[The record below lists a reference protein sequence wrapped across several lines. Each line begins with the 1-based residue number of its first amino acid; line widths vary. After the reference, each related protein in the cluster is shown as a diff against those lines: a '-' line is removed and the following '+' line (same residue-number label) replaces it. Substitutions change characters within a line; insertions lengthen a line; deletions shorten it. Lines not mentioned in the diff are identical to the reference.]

1 MRLFSSPLFP
11 SVVAGAALTVLA
23 AVQPALAEG
32 DLSNARRIV
41 SIGGDVT
48 EIVHDLGEQD
58 RLVARDT
65 TSTFPDEVTALPDI
79 GYMRALAPEG
89 VLSVKPDGIL
99 TIDGS
104 GPPQALDVLARAGVP
119 VATIPNGYTRD
130 AVVAKIKAVGK
141 ALGVPEKAAP
151 LAEKAGADLDAAIAE
166 ARATERDTRVLFI
179 LSMQGGRIMG
189 AGADTAAA
197 GILELAGLTNA
208 ITGMSGYKQ
217 LSDEAVIAAAPDVVL
232 MIDRGGDHSV
242 DPAELFSHAALSQTP
257 AGQNQ
262 RLVRMDG
269 LFLLGFGP
277 RTAQAV
283 RDLSSRLAADGL

>member
-269 LFLLGFGP
+269 LFLLGFGS